1 MTLTARIA
9 RISSYLPTN
18 ILHNDELAELYPGWS
33 SEKIHQKTGITT
45 RHIASD
51 KETSSDL
58 AFRAAQKMFETYDV
72 SPKDIDFIILCTQT
86 PDYFLPTTACLLQT
100 RLGIPTTAG
109 AFDLNL
115 GCSGFVYGLSI
126 AKGLIETGAAR
137 KLLFLTADTYSKIIH
152 PLDKSV
158 RTLFGD
164 GATATLIEACD
175 RTNECIGP
183 FLFGTDGS
191 GAHNLIVEA
200 GGFRLPH
207 SAATAQEQL
216 DESGNVRSQDNLFM
230 NGSEIMAF
238 TLSAVTRAMKEFLAK
253 VNSSLDDFDYIVMHQ
268 ANRFMLDT
276 LKKKLKISEGKF
288 PIFLENCG
296 NTSSSTIPITL
307 ESMFNR
313 NCVKP
318 NKRLLLVGFGV
329 GYSWAVTEVKF

>member
-9 RISSYLPTN
+9 QISSYLPAR

-33 SEKIHQKTGITT
+33 SDKIYQKTGIVK
-45 RHIASD
+45 RHVALD
-51 KETSSDL
+51 TETSSDL
-58 AFRAAQKMFETYDV
+58 AFGAAQKLFESNAI
-72 SPKDIDFIILCTQT
+72 SPTDIDFVIFCTQT
-86 PDYFLPTTACLLQT
+86 PDHFLPTSACILQN

-137 KLLFLTADTYSKIIH
+137 KLLFLTADTYSKIVH

-175 RTNECIGP
+175 RTSECIGP
-183 FLFGTDGS
+183 FLFGTDGR
-191 GAHNLIVEA
+191 GADNLIVEA
-200 GGFRLPH
+200 GGFRLPR
-207 SAATAQEQL
+207 SAATAQEQT
-216 DESGNVRSQDNLFM
+216 DESGNVRSQDHLFM

-238 TLSAVTRAMKEFLAK
+238 TLSVVTRAMKEFLLR
-253 VNSSLDDFDYIVMHQ
+253 VDSSIDDFDYVVTHQ
-268 ANRFMLDT
+268 ANRFMLDA
-276 LKKKLKISEGKF
+276 LKKKLKIPEGKF

-307 ESMFNR
+307 ESMFNK
-313 NCVKP
+313 NCIKSSD
-318 NKRLLLVGFGV
+318 RLLLVGFGV
-329 GYSWAVTEVKF
+329 GYSWAVTEIKF